1 MYIYICIY
9 IYLCMYIYIY
19 MCGHISIYIYHTIYI
34 YVYIY
39 GCLSTWNIPSSGL
52 CSEFNGASAPKPRK
66 QEAEEEDHRIRE
78 LRVALLSNLALG
90 SLRQKQYRPA
100 VGAAGSSCGTW
111 MGWDMMGWWHVV
123 KFMSEN
129 GELRLCILNLKG
141 KGTHAGFWCQ
151 YCQLRAGFCDEVL
164 LEEPGNVK
172 ALYRKTE
179 ALGELTAMRTVNF
192 GGNSNNMTVQKKEFI
207 EGTLVSKLPSYG
219 RVVTVSFPIIKPTIS
234 CQVYRWEVKRQITG
248 TVRERVNLR
257 VKRWYEF
264 VPVVLFQVYCMCSVS
279 RVSGSKTMI

>member
-9 IYLCMYIYIY
+9 IYVCIYIYICMYIYIY
-19 MCGHISIYIYHTIYI
+19 VRVYISISIYIYHTIYI

-111 MGWDMMGWWHVV
+111 MGWDMMG
-123 KFMSEN
+123 
-129 GELRLCILNLKG
+129 
-141 KGTHAGFWCQ
+141 
-151 YCQLRAGFCDEVL
+151 
-164 LEEPGNVK
+164 
-172 ALYRKTE
+172 
-179 ALGELTAMRTVNF
+179 
-192 GGNSNNMTVQKKEFI
+192 
-207 EGTLVSKLPSYG
+207 
-219 RVVTVSFPIIKPTIS
+219 
-234 CQVYRWEVKRQITG
+234 
-248 TVRERVNLR
+248 
-257 VKRWYEF
+257 
-264 VPVVLFQVYCMCSVS
+264 
-279 RVSGSKTMI
+279 